1 MRWIP
6 PAAFVA
12 LHVVLGIAACGDD
25 EAMPTSSK
33 PAGVGQARD
42 GGSTSSGA
50 ADGSDAGSTP
60 VTPAVDAGAGG
71 DDDDD
76 ATEEEDDRAGDAT
89 YYTPGT
95 TGACGIKTPSDKLV
109 GALGPALY
117 SKDHCGQCATVT
129 GPKGSVTVLL
139 NERCGGCKGES
150 MDLSPQA
157 FTQIADKSA
166 GRVKITWHFTDC
178 E

>member
-12 LHVVLGIAACGDD
+12 LHVGLGIAACGDD
-25 EAMPTSSK
+25 DATATSSK
-33 PAGVGQARD
+33 PAAAGQPRD
-42 GGSTSSGA
+42 GGSTTSSGVDA
-50 ADGSDAGSTP
+50 SDPIVTPREDAGP
-60 VTPAVDAGAGG
+60 G
-71 DDDDD
+71 DDDDGDDD
-76 ATEEEDDRAGDAT
+76 AEEEDDRAGDAT

-95 TGACGIKTPSDKLV
+95 TGACGIKTPADKLV

-117 SKDHCGQCATVT
+117 SKDNCGQCATVT